1 MGGSQRM
8 GEKGTVRKN
17 DPRVLTLSEIRA
29 RVEDL
34 AEDMARRLQGRAA
47 VSFEGGVQ
55 AIPVETRD
63 FIAMMDGYSS
73 PN

>member
-1 MGGSQRM
+1 M
-8 GEKGTVRKN
+8 GEKGTIRRQ

-34 AEDMARRLQGRAA
+34 AEDMARRLQGKQA

-55 AIPVETRD
+55 AIPIDARS
-63 FIAMMDGYSS
+63 FIAMMEGYTS

>member
-1 MGGSQRM
+1 M
-8 GEKGTVRKN
+8 GEKGTVRRH

-34 AEDMARRLQGRAA
+34 AEDMARRLQGQPA
-47 VSFEGGVQ
+47 VAFEGGLQ
-55 AIPVETRD
+55 AIPVDTRD
-63 FIAMMDGYSS
+63 SIAIMEGYTS